1 MLSQQDFEIELRN
14 AIKKIET
21 SITSNIQK
29 HIRDNNMD
37 ISPDFNIANEVVEIV
52 GDINID
58 YDPNYDIDIDENI
71 CICTFVLDC
80 DIDFNVKIKGF
91 DGNTAS
97 YDEDDIHYTEYVNK
111 NAHVQR
117 KLPARI
123 KAYYRRDANDLL
135 YIDSY
140 NVYIK
145 PITIECTDYDEDY
158 YWQK

>member
-1 MLSQQDFEIELRN
+1 MIKQNFIDELKR
-14 AIKKIET
+14 AVKLIKT
-21 SITSNIQK
+21 NIISGLCE
-29 HIRDNNMD
+29 HIKDNDLD
-37 ISPDFNIANEVVEIV
+37 ISPDFNITNEVVEIV

-58 YDPNYDIDIDENI
+58 YNPNYDIDIDENI

-80 DIDFNVKIKGF
+80 DIDFNVKIKGY

-117 KLPARI
+117 NLPVRI
-123 KAYYRRDANDLL
+123 KAYYRRNANDQL

-140 NVYIK
+140 NVYIE

-158 YWQK
+158 YRQK